1 MSIGQFALQTTLYT
15 TLSSDNT
22 LTSTL
27 GAGVYDEVLE
37 GASYPFVSLGEETAV
52 DYGTKDLVGGETTI
66 NIHIWSQYKGAKE
79 TKEIMDRIHDLLHDS
94 NLSVSGFNLINLRF
108 EYSDIMRDPDGVT
121 RHGVMR
127 FRAIILGT
135 N

>member
-1 MSIGQFALQTTLYT
+1 MSIGQFALQSTIYSTLNN
-15 TLSSDNT
+15 DNT
-22 LTSTL
+22 LTNTL

-37 GASYPFVSLGEETAV
+37 NAAYPFVALGEETAV
-52 DYGTKDLVGGETTI
+52 DYSTKDLNGGEFTI
-66 NIHIWSQYKGAKE
+66 NIHVWSQYKGAKQ

-94 NLSVSGFNLINLRF
+94 SLSVSGFNLINLRF
-108 EYSDIMRDPDGVT
+108 EFSDILRDPDGVT

>member
-1 MSIGQFALQTTLYT
+1 MSIAGFPLQTAIYNALNV
-15 TLSSDNT
+15 SAI
-22 LTSTL
+22 TSTL
-27 GAGVYDEVLE
+27 SCGVYDEVIE
-37 GASYPFVSLGEETAV
+37 GNSYPFITLGEENSL
-52 DYGTKDLVGGETTI
+52 DYSTKDLDGTDVTI
-66 NIHIWSQYKGAKE
+66 NLHIWSRYKGSKE
-79 TKEIMDRIHDLLHDS
+79 TKEIMDKIHDLLHNS

-108 EYSDIMRDPDGVT
+108 EFSDILRDPDGVT

>member
-1 MSIGQFALQTTLYT
+1 MSIGQFALQTTIYS
-15 TLSSDNT
+15 TLANDNT

-27 GAGVYDEVLE
+27 STGVYDEVLE
-37 GASYPFVSLGEETAV
+37 GASYPFVSLGEETSI
-52 DYGTKDLVGGETTI
+52 DYGTKNENGGETTI

-79 TKEIMDRIHDLLHDS
+79 TKQIMDRIHDLLHDS
-94 NLSVSGFNLINLRF
+94 SLTVTGFNLVNLRF
-108 EYSDIMRDPDGVT
+108 EYSDILRDPDGVT

>member
-1 MSIGQFALQTTLYT
+1 MTIGQFALQSSIYS
-15 TLSSDNT
+15 TLSNDNN
-22 LTSTL
+22 LTQVL
-27 GAGVYDEVLE
+27 GAGVYDEVTE
-37 GASYPFVSLGEETAV
+37 GATYPFVALGEETAV
-52 DYGTKDLVGGETTI
+52 DYSTKDLVGGETTV
-66 NIHIWSQYKGAKE
+66 NIHIWSQYKGSKE
-79 TKEIMDRIHDLLHDS
+79 TKNIMDKIHDLLHDS
-94 NLSVSGFNLINLRF
+94 NLTVSGFNLINLRF

>member
-1 MSIGQFALQTTLYT
+1 MSIGQFALQTTIYS

-27 GAGVYDEVLE
+27 SAGVYDEVSE
-37 GASYPFVSLGEETAV
+37 SATYPFVSLGEETAI
-52 DYGTKDLVGGETTI
+52 DYSTKDTNGGETTI
-66 NIHIWSQYKGAKE
+66 NIHTWSQYKGAKQ
-79 TKEIMDRIHDLLHDS
+79 TKQIMDRIHDLLHDS
-94 NLSVSGFNLINLRF
+94 NLTVSGFNLINLRF